1 MRFEEYFERVEAGAS
16 RDELIALRGQLKL
29 DRELRNLRS
38 AIDGAREGSERV
50 RDIVA
55 DLRRLSVAGA
65 GTREQ
70 YDLVDAA
77 RVAARWVVRGS
88 KAQVDIR
95 FEGLEELTV
104 YGNAGHIQQIVM
116 NLLQNAIDAL
126 KGREDAEIV
135 LSTEIE
141 NEKAVLTVTDNGPGI
156 DAEAASSIFDPFFTT
171 KPVGEGTGLGLSISN
186 KIAEEHGGSL
196 THVDLNPGTAFRL
209 ELPLEETA

>member
-1 MRFEEYFERVEAGAS
+1 MT
-16 RDELIALRGQLKL
+16 LRGQLKL
-29 DRELRNLRS
+29 DRELKNLRS

-65 GTREQ
+65 GTREH
-70 YDLVDAA
+70 YDLVEAA

-88 KAQVDIR
+88 KAPVEVR
-95 FEGLEELTV
+95 FEGLDGLRV
-104 YGNAGHIQQIVM
+104 YGNSGHIQQIVM

-135 LSTEIE
+135 LSTVREQGM
-141 NEKAVLTVTDNGPGI
+141 AVLTVSDNGPGI
-156 DAEAASSIFDPFFTT
+156 PPEATSAIFDPFFTT
-171 KPVGEGTGLGLSISN
+171 KAVGEGTGLGLSISN

-196 THVDLNPGTAFRL
+196 THIDLKPGTAFRL
-209 ELPLEETA
+209 ELPLEETT